1 MEEPAECWE
10 ELWAVHEGVGK
21 QGKQDRETRS
31 RVKHMLGVL
40 QVAEVSHSDTDL
52 DPAEAGRMASAALH
66 TLHMLSSGPPSPRA

>member
-40 QVAEVSHSDTDL
+40 QVAEVSF
-52 DPAEAGRMASAALH
+52 
-66 TLHMLSSGPPSPRA
+66 